1 MWCGATWF
9 GDALVAAVRHDAAVH
24 VLAVRMEL
32 RIPQAR
38 SLKDKRQVLASVLE
52 RARSRYPVSVA
63 EVDGQDSHQ
72 RAVVGFAVVSGA
84 PGLAEEVMDS
94 VVGLVWSRPELEVV
108 GEERSWLEW

>member
-1 MWCGATWF
+1 M
-9 GDALVAAVRHDAAVH
+9 
-24 VLAVRMEL
+24 
-32 RIPQAR
+32 
-38 SLKDKRQVLASVLE
+38 
-52 RARSRYPVSVA
+52 
-63 EVDGQDSHQ
+63 DGQDSHQ